1 MMIMMTF
8 LKPEIKKS
16 VTDLVNCS
24 FH

>member
-1 MMIMMTF
+1 MIMMTF